1 MRTTW
6 HNLRFQQA
14 YLTQHFIATLFPSAF
29 ELCLLL
35 DVTLKL
41 SYISVL
47 TWLENPEIQHM
58 ALSIGGTK
66 YFAESFSKA
75 RVVSS
80 CFSFHKQIRLGNG
93 TLWIYK
99 KDEGKNEYL

>member
-1 MRTTW
+1 
-6 HNLRFQQA
+6 
-14 YLTQHFIATLFPSAF
+14 
-29 ELCLLL
+29 
-35 DVTLKL
+35 
-41 SYISVL
+41 VL